1 MMQQLKKMQQE
12 MARVQDELANTTVE
26 GTAAAGSVTISM
38 NGDFRVTR
46 LVIKPEVV
54 DADDVETLEDL
65 IVVAFNDAMAKA
77 KAINEQ
83 KMGKL
88 TGGLRIPGLM

>member
-1 MMQQLKKMQQE
+1 MQQLKKMQQE